1 MAVLVAFVGAWT
13 VRESLFLKPRIAKL
27 RVATAHFEKNSLGKP
42 KLAKSPIT
50 KPLLETNRLV
60 TPDLQKSVQEKRRL
74 EKHSLVDP
82 KLAREGIAAA
92 GAADAVQAPD
102 ARPFPAASSSAGPAE
117 QLPEA
122 SEASEASAA
131 QAKATAKPSQAAAKK
146 AAKATG
152 MARGF
157 LNKPAKK
164 QNKKADSEATAPSAS
179 AASSASASTV
189 AVPEP
194 QKEGKA
200 TSSAAT
206 AVATATAAAEDS
218 TSAAATRLWVKEIA
232 RAQEAGV
239 AAFHNCSFREAKASF
254 ERMRDTARAAG
265 LGREEGQA
273 SRLLANALDKL
284 DAPEAEIDAAYQQ
297 AMRKAHQHD
306 DMELSFNVLTG
317 MGSHAIKAGD
327 LDIAEHLYQQ
337 SLMLAQRVLTVHEQ
351 GIAEGNLG
359 MCLGQ
364 MEGRRPESL
373 DHFKKAIKLQ
383 QEGSNPHAIVTLIA
397 NFASALCADGKYQ
410 EAKKE
415 YENALVLTRRI
426 GDRRVEVNI
435 LTNLANLCENVLQL
449 PEKARQYR
457 AALKGEYSKDSCAIC
472 LEALDSEGRAQ
483 TVLQCSHIYHSA
495 CIDQIL
501 SSESQSRSKCPLC
514 RNSFFSFTAA
524 A

>member
-1 MAVLVAFVGAWT
+1 MYS
-13 VRESLFLKPRIAKL
+13 ESR
-27 RVATAHFEKNSLGKP
+27 
-42 KLAKSPIT
+42 
-50 KPLLETNRLV
+50 
-60 TPDLQKSVQEKRRL
+60 
-74 EKHSLVDP
+74 
-82 KLAREGIAAA
+82 
-92 GAADAVQAPD
+92 
-102 ARPFPAASSSAGPAE
+102 
-117 QLPEA
+117 
-122 SEASEASAA
+122 
-131 QAKATAKPSQAAAKK
+131 
-146 AAKATG
+146 
-152 MARGF
+152 
-157 LNKPAKK
+157 
-164 QNKKADSEATAPSAS
+164 
-179 AASSASASTV
+179 
-189 AVPEP
+189 
-194 QKEGKA
+194 
-200 TSSAAT
+200 
-206 AVATATAAAEDS
+206 
-218 TSAAATRLWVKEIA
+218 
-232 RAQEAGV
+232 
-239 AAFHNCSFREAKASF
+239 
-254 ERMRDTARAAG
+254 
-265 LGREEGQA
+265 
-273 SRLLANALDKL
+273 
-284 DAPEAEIDAAYQQ
+284 
-297 AMRKAHQHD
+297 
-306 DMELSFNVLTG
+306 SFNVLTG

-327 LDIAEHLYQQ
+327 LDMAEHLYQQ

-435 LTNLANLCENVLQL
+435 LTNLAN
-449 PEKARQYR
+449 R

-483 TVLQCSHIYHSA
+483 TVLQCSHIYHSE